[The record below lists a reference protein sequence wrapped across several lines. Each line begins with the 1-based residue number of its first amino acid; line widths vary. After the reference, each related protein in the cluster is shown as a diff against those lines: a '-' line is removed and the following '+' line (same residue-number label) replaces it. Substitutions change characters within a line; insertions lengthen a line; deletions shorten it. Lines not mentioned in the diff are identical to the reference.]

1 MIGLNMLEKNE
12 IIWNNPMSILR
23 IVATP
28 IGNLEDITLRALRV
42 LKEADYILCEDTR
55 TSGVL
60 LSHYEIKT
68 PTISF
73 HQHSG
78 EIKIEKIVKLL
89 KEGKS
94 LALMTDAGTP
104 GISDPGSK
112 LVSLV
117 REEIGEQVLIESVPG
132 VSALT
137 AAISIAGA
145 GFDRFLFLGFLP
157 HKKGRQTMLKEI
169 FKSEYPSALYESKHR
184 VLKLMDELVIM
195 SLEFKIELKI
205 SLARELT
212 KMHESFYQGSP
223 EKIKEILL
231 ENLNNQKG
239 EFVVLIKKVKK

>member
-1 MIGLNMLEKNE
+1 MLEKNE
-12 IIWNNPMSILR
+12 IIWNNLMSILR

-78 EIKIEKIVKLL
+78 EIKIEKIVSLL
-89 KEGKS
+89 KEGKN
-94 LALMTDAGTP
+94 LALITDAGTP

-137 AAISIAGA
+137 TAISIAGA

-157 HKKGRQTMLKEI
+157 HKKGRQTMLKEV

-184 VLKLMDELVIM
+184 VLKLMDELAIM
-195 SLEFKIELKI
+195 SLEFKIKLKI

-212 KMHESFYQGSP
+212 KMHESFYEGSL
-223 EKIKEILL
+223 EEIKEILL
-231 ENLNNQKG
+231 SNPNNQKG
-239 EFVVLIKKVKK
+239 EFVVLIKKERK